1 MAVGLCQRDLVI
13 HGAAAAA
20 NAAGAQLAQYAGHRR
35 IVFHDKCGEPAD
47 PRGAG
52 ALGQPGEQ
60 FGRQSQAL
68 PVVDDGDG
76 DLGGPRVGGVAD
88 VPGDADAA
96 PARVIQRAEGLVVE
110 VIDVGEVAKLRRGQL
125 VLPLQEPHP
134 AGSGAQPGEDVRH
147 QRGVTGP
154 DLPYQHRRFHR
165 AVPAAHPPRQIL
177 AGFQAHAPGRATA
190 GWGATAA
197 AIEGHRAW

>member
-1 MAVGLCQRDLVI
+1 MLSEPRFSTCWPRLEHRLGGHAGPPWPWGYASVI
-13 HGAAAAA
+13 SLSTVPPPRPTRV
-20 NAAGAQLAQYAGHRR
+20 GAQLAQYAGHRR
-35 IVFHDKCGEPAD
+35 IVFGDKCGEPAD

-96 PARVIQRAEGLVVE
+96 PARVIQRAEGLVS
-110 VIDVGEVAKLRRGQL
+110 K
-125 VLPLQEPHP
+125 
-134 AGSGAQPGEDVRH
+134 
-147 QRGVTGP
+147 
-154 DLPYQHRRFHR
+154 
-165 AVPAAHPPRQIL
+165 
-177 AGFQAHAPGRATA
+177 
-190 GWGATAA
+190 
-197 AIEGHRAW
+197 